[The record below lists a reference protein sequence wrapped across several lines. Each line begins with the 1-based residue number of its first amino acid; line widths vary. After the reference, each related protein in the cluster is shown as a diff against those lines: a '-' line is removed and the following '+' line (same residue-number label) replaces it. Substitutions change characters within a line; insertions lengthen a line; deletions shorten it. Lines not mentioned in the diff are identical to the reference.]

1 MLSQSIRSK
10 LNLEVD
16 LKDVKKKL
24 ERIGKKLEE
33 KFRKEETSFS
43 FSLKLFPNCV
53 IGKGSP
59 YSFHFPDFRVRVS
72 DEKTGFS
79 VYDPVV
85 KKWIVFRKRE
95 KTKEKP
101 FFPLVLETSKLLEK
115 EKGSPTFHLLLVSSC
130 GAKRAIVMPKMDK
143 INEKFRAEDA
153 KNEKDVE
160 RLKSQE
166 VISFINALSSKPYVL
181 LTNDEKLKERIEKQI
196 LSTPKPQTV
205 KEEMTKK
212 LKEYLVVS
220 EDPVK
225 WCWSV
230 VSGSEE
236 LFYPKEFQVPKEVLL
251 LGVLLATLG
260 VLVFHFFP
268 KKEEKV
274 KKQEVWTPSPSFKLK
289 HAYYKFFEGNKK
301 DLEKFFLSLFTTPEG
316 FRVSE
321 ANIDGQKISITFE
334 SPNAVIP
341 SEKRKFFRTT
351 VEVPRSSPPSW
362 ESLRNKPPVELEKF
376 KEVYFKDSFF
386 TKLVRESTLRITPE
400 NFEGVKLVCAEFEFA
415 KPFTSSELKK
425 LWKSIPKQI
434 ILKGLTLSLSNFEWN
449 LQMRGK
455 VCGR

>member
-53 IGKGSP
+53 IGKGSS

-160 RLKSQE
+160 RLRNQE
-166 VISFINALSSKPYVL
+166 VISFVNALSSKPYVL
-181 LTNDEKLKERIEKQI
+181 LTNDEGLKERIEKQI

-251 LGVLLATLG
+251 LGVLLTTLG

-301 DLEKFFLSLFTTPEG
+301 DLEKFFLSLFTAPEG

-321 ANIDGQKISITFE
+321 ANIDGISPASYYEDEGWGILYFPRPEKKKYEVNYRIGKNYPKEYIYHSGTYNVYSFLHQGNKIIIEIKVYGTDILE
-334 SPNAVIP
+334 IVADRPKRVI
-341 SEKRKFFRTT
+341 SSNKNLQVVSKSYDDSKR
-351 VEVPRSSPPSW
+351 
-362 ESLRNKPPVELEKF
+362 LL
-376 KEVYFKDSFF
+376 
-386 TKLVRESTLRITPE
+386 KLTLRAHDIQGE
-400 NFEGVKLVCAEFEFA
+400 KGIIKLIF
-415 KPFTSSELKK
+415 
-425 LWKSIPKQI
+425 
-434 ILKGLTLSLSNFEWN
+434 
-449 LQMRGK
+449 
-455 VCGR
+455 